1 MRSTGG
7 TVGSASTE
15 ERSDGVRIR
24 PLEER
29 ELSAADRV
37 YRLAFGMQFGLPDP
51 MQYRGDAQI
60 LRPRWATTP
69 GATLVAEL
77 DGEVVGSWTGC
88 TSTSDASAWNRS
100 TNMSAEAE
108 LVCGIDLVPFV
119 GPADAP
125 FGPAW
130 SGHPF
135 ASGAGRRASAAPAA
149 PARP

>member
-7 TVGSASTE
+7 NAGSASTE

-29 ELSAADRV
+29 DLSPADRV

-69 GATLVAEL
+69 GATFVAEL
-77 DGEVVGSWTGC
+77 DGEVVGSITGMDWGSVFVLGPL
-88 TSTSDASAWNRS
+88 TVHPDHWGQ
-100 TNMSAEAE
+100 
-108 LVCGIDLVPFV
+108 GIAHLLIPPPCSQD
-119 GPADAP
+119 G
-125 FGPAW
+125 
-130 SGHPF
+130 
-135 ASGAGRRASAAPAA
+135 SAAFPWAHA
-149 PARP
+149 LHLTMSQFGG